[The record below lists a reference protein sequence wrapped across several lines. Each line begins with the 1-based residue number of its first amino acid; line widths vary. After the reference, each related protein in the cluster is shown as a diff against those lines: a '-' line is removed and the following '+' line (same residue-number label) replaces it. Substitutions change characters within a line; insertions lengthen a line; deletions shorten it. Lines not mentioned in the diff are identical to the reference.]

1 MKVRF
6 HPEAVTE
13 LNNAVDYYEEQG
25 TGLGID
31 FIKEIQKGIDMISR
45 FPDSWQQISVSTR
58 RLIIK
63 KFPYGIIYMSYD
75 KVLYIIAVMHLNR
88 KPGYWK
94 TRNNF

>member
-6 HPEAVTE
+6 HPEAVSE
-13 LNNAVDYYEEQG
+13 LNNAVDYYEEQE

-31 FIKEIQKGIDMISR
+31 FTKEIQKGIAMISKY
-45 FPDSWQQISVSTR
+45 PGSWQQVSASTR

-63 KFPYGIIYMSYD
+63 KIPYGLIYMRMD
-75 KVLYIIAVMHLNR
+75 NTIFIIAVMHLNR

-94 TRNNF
+94 YRTHV